1 MRAPGPLS
9 RIDFS
14 RRSNVIA
21 AAVAAF
27 AVLVLLLNTFY
38 IVEQRK
44 QAIVV
49 SFGAPVRVV
58 NAGGPSGPGLQMKV
72 PFFENVLLLDK
83 RNLALEAEKEEIIAA
98 DQERLVVD
106 AFVRYRINDPVQF
119 YRTLRNQERAR
130 DQIERLVNSALRQ
143 TLGRAPSNDII
154 SGRRGALMEQTQRD
168 VNARLLAAR
177 YGVEVI
183 DVRIK
188 RADLPTANQEAVF
201 RRMQTSRQQQA
212 AQIRAVGEQQK
223 REIMA
228 SADKEVS
235 ITLATAQQFAGQAQ
249 GEGDARAASIFAS
262 SYGRDPSFASFYRS
276 MQAYER
282 SLAGGDTTMV
292 LSPDSAFFR
301 YFQNGSGAR

>member
-1 MRAPGPLS
+1 MRAFLNRLDYS
-9 RIDFS
+9 K
-14 RRSNVIA
+14 RSTWIGLG
-21 AAVAAF
+21 VAAF
-27 AVLVLLLNTFY
+27 AVLVLILNTFY
-38 IVEQRK
+38 VVDQRR

-49 SFGAPVRVV
+49 RFGDPVRQV
-58 NAGGPSGPGLQMKV
+58 NATPDGGPGLKV
-72 PFFENVLLLDK
+72 KAPFVEQVLILDK
-83 RNLALEAEKEEIIAA
+83 RNQALEAREEEIIAA

-106 AFVRYRINDPVQF
+106 AFIRYRINDPVQF
-119 YRTLRNQERAR
+119 YRTLRNTQTGE
-130 DQIERLVNSALRQ
+130 QQLERLVNSALRQ
-143 TLGRAPSNDII
+143 VLGRAPSNDII

-168 VNARLLAAR
+168 VNARTLAAR
-177 YGVEVI
+177 YGVEVV

-188 RADLPTANQEAVF
+188 RADLPAANQEAVY

-228 SADKEVS
+228 AADKEVA

-249 GEGDARAASIFAS
+249 GEGDARAAQIFAS
-262 SYGRDPSFASFYRS
+262 SYGRDPSFAAFYRS

-282 SLAGGDTTMV
+282 SLAAGDTTMV

-301 YFQNGSGAR
+301 YFQNGAGAGR

>member
-1 MRAPGPLS
+1 MRGALN
-9 RIDFS
+9 RIDLRS
-14 RRSNVIA
+14 RPHQIA
-21 AAVAAF
+21 LGVAAL
-27 AVLVLLLNTFY
+27 ALLILLANTFY
-38 IVEQRK
+38 IVEQRR
-44 QAIVV
+44 QAIVLA
-49 SFGAPVRVV
+49 FGEPQRVV
-58 NAGGPSGPGLQMKV
+58 NASRNDSPGLKV
-72 PFFENVLLLDK
+72 KWPFVENVLVLDK
-83 RNLALEAEKEEIIAA
+83 RNLALEAEQEEIIAA

-106 AFVRYRINDPVQF
+106 AFVRYRISDPVQF
-119 YRTLRNQERAR
+119 YRTLRTPGNAEQ
-130 DQIERLVNSALRQ
+130 QLERLVNSSLRQ

-154 SGRRGALMEQTQRD
+154 SGRRAALMEQTQRD
-168 VNARLLAAR
+168 VNARTLANR

-188 RADLPTANQEAVF
+188 RADLPPANQEAVY

-212 AQIRAVGEQQK
+212 ARIRAVGEQQK

-249 GEGDARAASIFAS
+249 GEGDARAAQIFAS
-262 SYGRDPSFASFYRS
+262 SYGRDPSFANFYRS

-301 YFQNGSGAR
+301 YFQNGAGAGR